1 MMVWFSFLGQEDQR
15 HLSLSPVSLGNNQ
28 FLSSKSYSPMMGEL
42 ENTTVS
48 HNYHLHTQKMYVT
61 TLGN

>member
-1 MMVWFSFLGQEDQR
+1 LGQEDQR